1 MADWPPLINSVFTVT
16 FPIYDNDGDPVTAAA
31 ALDSETSLD
40 GAAFGDAT
48 NEATEIS
55 GGRGVY
61 TLLLT
66 SGEMNGDI
74 ITTITIST
82 TTDSKDAVNVMYT
95 VTRQL
100 INLAFPTVSGRSIDV
115 EATGEVGLDL
125 DNTVGDYQ
133 TADFEA
139 DFLTAALIANGAI
152 DAATFA
158 AGAIDAAAIATDAID
173 ADALAADAVAEIQGA
188 YVTGTSDAGGSTITM
203 IDAALTE
210 LDDVWIGSKIKFT
223 SGAIDNQTRI
233 ITEFVAATDTVTFAP
248 AVTASVGAG
257 FTYEIHSH
265 APVDLQSWVGLV
277 SGLLAPNALIAGAV
291 DADVS
296 NIQNDVITAAS
307 IAVGAIAADA
317 FVAGAIDAAA
327 IAADAIGAAEI
338 ANGAIDAA
346 TFAAGAIDA
355 AAIATDAIDDDAI
368 ATGAI
373 ASTAFAAG
381 AIDAAAIAANAI
393 TSSEFAQSAADLVFS
408 SAGATMAEIP
418 QGVPSATPRPDQAQM
433 LIYMALRNRLDI
445 DTGGGT
451 DFKEIYNDAGVVI
464 TKKALTD
471 DGTVYSEAEVET
483 GP

>member
-66 SGEMNGDI
+66 AGEMNGDI

-115 EATGEVGLDL
+115 AATGEVGLDL

-139 DFLTAALIANGAI
+139 AFLTAALV
-152 DAATFA
+152 
-158 AGAIDAAAIATDAID
+158 ATDAID
-173 ADALAADAVAEIQGA
+173 ADAIAADAVTELRSVAS
-188 YVTGTSDAGGSTITM
+188 GTSDAGGSTTTLR
-203 IDAALTE
+203 DAARTE
-210 LDDVWIGSKIKFT
+210 IDDTFTYMWLLITSGTDANRARLITDFDATLDDIV
-223 SGAIDNQTRI
+223 
-233 ITEFVAATDTVTFAP
+233 FAP
-248 AVTASVGAG
+248 AVSAAIGAG
-257 FTYEIHSH
+257 VTYEILPAAS
-265 APVDLQSWVGLV
+265 VDLQSWLGTESAAV
-277 SGLLAPNALIAGAV
+277 APNALIAGAV
-291 DADVS
+291 DSDVS

-327 IAADAIGAAEI
+327 IAADAIGASEI
-338 ANGAIDAA
+338 ADNAIDAGA
-346 TFAAGAIDA
+346 LAVGAIEAD
-355 AAIATDAIDDDAI
+355 
-368 ATGAI
+368 
-373 ASTAFAAG
+373 AFAAG
-381 AIDAAAIAANAI
+381 AINAAAIAANAI
-393 TSSEFAQSAADLVFS
+393 TSSEFAQSAADLVFAS
-408 SAGATMAEIP
+408 TGATMAELA
-418 QGVPSATPRPDQAQM
+418 QGAPTATPRPDQFAM

-451 DFKEIYNDAGVVI
+451 DFKEIYDDAGVVI

-471 DGTVYSEAEVET
+471 DGTVYSEAEMET